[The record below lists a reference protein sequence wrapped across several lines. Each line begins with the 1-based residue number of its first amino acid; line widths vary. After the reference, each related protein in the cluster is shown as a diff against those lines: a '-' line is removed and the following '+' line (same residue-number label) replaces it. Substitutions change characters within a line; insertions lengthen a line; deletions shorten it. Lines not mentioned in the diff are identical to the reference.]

1 MQENISVTDSYSTGN
16 AAQAMLEKLLQIYDV
31 KTLVAQLNGVGE
43 NHWSAAILKRA
54 LANDSAWHRLSEKEF
69 AHLQTLLPKP
79 PEHHPHYAFRFI
91 DLFAG
96 IGGIRRGFESIGGQC
111 VFTSEWNKHA
121 VRTYKANHYCD
132 PATHHFNEDIRDIT
146 LSHQEGVSDE
156 AAAEHIRQHIPEH
169 DVLLAGFPCQPFS
182 LAGVSKKNSLGR
194 AHGFA
199 CDTQGTLFFDVVR
212 IIDARRPAM
221 FVLENVKNL
230 KSHDKGKTFRIIMQ
244 TLDELGYDVADAEDN
259 GPDDPKII
267 DGKHFLPQHRERI
280 VLVGFRRDLNLKA
293 DFTLRDISECFPAQR
308 VTLAQLLDPMVEA
321 KYILT
326 PVLWKYLYRYAKK
339 HQARGNGFG
348 YGMVYPN
355 NPQSVTRTLS
365 ARYYKD
371 GAEILIDRGWDMAT
385 GEKDFDDPLNQQ
397 HRPRRLTPRECARL
411 MGFEAPGEAK
421 FRIPVSDTQAYR
433 QFGNSVVVPV
443 FAAVAKLLEP
453 KSNRRWRCVSKRHN
467 MVDVHD
473 KATRSKNM
481 RAIATRDTAIEK
493 RLASLLTGQGL
504 AFRVQDAS
512 LPGRP
517 DFVVDEYRCVIF
529 THGCFWH
536 HHHCYLFKVPAT
548 RTEFWLEK
556 IGKNVE
562 RDRRDINRLQA
573 LGWRVLIV
581 WECALRGREKL
592 TDEALTERLEEWIC
606 GEGASAQID
615 TQGIHLLA

>member
-54 LANDSAWHRLSEKEF
+54 LANDSVWHRLSEKEF

-79 PEHHPHYAFRFI
+79 PAHHPHYAFRFI

-146 LSHQEGVSDE
+146 LSHKEGVSDE

-199 CDTQGTLFFDVVR
+199 CDTQGTLFF
-212 IIDARRPAM
+212 
-221 FVLENVKNL
+221 
-230 KSHDKGKTFRIIMQ
+230 
-244 TLDELGYDVADAEDN
+244 DVADAEDN

-453 KSNRRWRCVSKRHN
+453 KIK
-467 MVDVHD
+467 
-473 KATRSKNM
+473 
-481 RAIATRDTAIEK
+481 
-493 RLASLLTGQGL
+493 
-504 AFRVQDAS
+504 
-512 LPGRP
+512 
-517 DFVVDEYRCVIF
+517 
-529 THGCFWH
+529 
-536 HHHCYLFKVPAT
+536 
-548 RTEFWLEK
+548 
-556 IGKNVE
+556 
-562 RDRRDINRLQA
+562 QA
-573 LGWRVLIV
+573 V
-581 WECALRGREKL
+581 ALRQQEAQHGR
-592 TDEALTERLEEWIC
+592 R
-606 GEGASAQID
+606 SR
-615 TQGIHLLA
+615 